1 MQNRL
6 PLILLLSLASS
17 HLCPGQ
23 WPQWRG
29 PSADGT
35 WQCPGLALKIENPQR
50 IWKKEISGGYSGI
63 TVSGGRAYT
72 MDRPDKKNIE
82 RILCLDAK
90 TGKPLWEYSYAA
102 SYKGLSYDSGPR
114 ASVTIH
120 DQKAYALGSVG
131 HIHCLDAKTG
141 EIIWSKDSVKEL
153 GSRRPTWGF
162 AASPAIWKDT
172 VIYQLGSADGGY
184 IAFDKNSGK
193 ECWRGS
199 GDPAG
204 YATPVF
210 TRHRDR
216 DLMLAWTPE
225 HIRGMSPDTGKVL
238 WSVPYKIK
246 YGVSIAMPIFHD
258 ETVLVCGY
266 WHGSRAIKLGKKP
279 TDATLLWQDEE
290 NIRGLMAQPLYRDG
304 LVYLLDR
311 SNGLCCFELTTG
323 KRLWNDANNHAITP
337 ADKNPQSTMV
347 WARDGKRNDR
357 ALVLNANGELL
368 SITIGREGFRIHSR
382 AQVIGKTWAHPA
394 YARGHIFARSDREI
408 VCLKLEE

>member
-114 ASVTIH
+114 ASVTIR

-131 HIHCLDAKTG
+131 HIHCLDAGTG
-141 EIIWSKDSVKEL
+141 KVIWSKDSVKQL
-153 GSRRPTWGF
+153 GARRPTWGF
-162 AASPAIWKDT
+162 AASPVIWKNT
-172 VIYQLGSADGGY
+172 VIYQVGTQDGGY
-184 IAFDKNSGK
+184 VAFDKNSGK
-193 ECWRGS
+193 ELWRGS
-199 GDPAG
+199 DDPAG

-210 TRHRDR
+210 TRHRGR

-266 WHGSRAIKLGKKP
+266 WHGSRAIKLGKSP

>member
-1 MQNRL
+1 MQNVL
-6 PLILLLSLASS
+6 PIILLLSWGS
-17 HLCPGQ
+17 LCPCPAQ
-23 WPQWRG
+23 WPKWRG

-35 WQCPGLALKIENPQR
+35 WQCPGLALEIENPQR
-50 IWKKEISGGYSGI
+50 VWKQKISGGFSGI
-63 TVSGGRAYT
+63 TVNGGKVYT
-72 MDRPDKKNIE
+72 MDRPAEKNLE
-82 RILCLDAK
+82 RILCLDAR
-90 TGKPLWEYSYAA
+90 TGKLIWEHRYAA
-102 SYKGLSYDSGPR
+102 GYKGLSYDSGPR

-120 DQKAYALGSVG
+120 SGRAYSLGSVG
-131 HIHCLDAKTG
+131 HIHCLDAGSGKV
-141 EIIWSKDSVKEL
+141 IWSKDSVKQL
-153 GSRRPTWGF
+153 GARRPTWGF
-162 AASPAIWKDT
+162 AASPVIWKNT
-172 VIYQLGSADGGY
+172 VIYQVGTAGGGY
-184 IAFDKNSGK
+184 IAFDKDNGQ
-193 ECWRGS
+193 ELWRGS
-199 GDPAG
+199 DDPAG

-210 TRHRDR
+210 TRHREQ

-266 WHGSRAIKLGKKP
+266 WHGSRAIKLGKSP

-323 KRLWNDANNHAITP
+323 KRLWNDADNHTVTP

-357 ALVLNANGELL
+357 ALILNANGELL
-368 SITIGREGFRIHSR
+368 SITLGRDGFRIHSR

-394 YARGHIFARSDREI
+394 YSNGHIFARSDREI
-408 VCLKLEE
+408 VCLKLQE